1 MESNSTLPSV
11 LAPATQSHDPDDI
24 LRDPEAGS
32 PFFEASITAMSSQDR
47 RPGLGSDG
55 SMHDWAE
62 IPLRV
67 HIIYF
72 RSLVRIS
79 FVSDLAYKYI
89 FCLRI
94 LPPNYDGL
102 PDRVRQPPMKAN
114 LPEKIDPPLPPRR
127 YSQCAGTDHRSRN
140 GDDLELELE
149 HQSAYKD
156 VQILSLMTGDRD
168 RKDDGHR
175 HADPGHDGGYPYRMN
190 GCPEPLSYP
199 YHVVLNS

>member
-47 RPGLGSDG
+47 CPGLGSDG
-55 SMHDWAE
+55 FMHDWAE
-62 IPLRV
+62 IPLWV

-89 FCLRI
+89 FCLR
-94 LPPNYDGL
+94 
-102 PDRVRQPPMKAN
+102 M
-114 LPEKIDPPLPPRR
+114 
-127 YSQCAGTDHRSRN
+127 TTT
-140 GDDLELELE
+140 
-149 HQSAYKD
+149 
-156 VQILSLMTGDRD
+156 SLR
-168 RKDDGHR
+168 
-175 HADPGHDGGYPYRMN
+175 
-190 GCPEPLSYP
+190 
-199 YHVVLNS
+199 